1 MIVVSDTSVLDA
13 LVKTDL
19 VFVLPQIFGE
29 VTIPERVFQELQ
41 ADSVLAMWLLNRPS
55 WLRVEAVRKK
65 SEVISLLQDVDVGE
79 AEAIVLAEE
88 MYAERLLIDDLAG
101 RQVAESRGL
110 AIVGTGGVLLIA
122 KKQGLIMSVREALD
136 ELKRRSTFRLSDSV
150 RSVLLKQA
158 GEI

>member
-29 VTIPERVFQELQ
+29 VAIPERVFQELQ
-41 ADSVLAMWLLNRPS
+41 ADPALAAWLIAQPS
-55 WLRVEAVRKK
+55 WLRIEAVRKK
-65 SEVISLLQDVDVGE
+65 GEVISLLQFLDAGE

-88 MYAERLLIDDLAG
+88 LKATRLLIDDLAG

-110 AIVGTGGVLLIA
+110 AIVGAGGVLLIA
-122 KKQGLIMSVREALD
+122 KKQGLITSIREALD
-136 ELKRRSTFRLSDSV
+136 ELKKRTTFRLSDSI
-150 RSVLLKQA
+150 RALLLRQA
-158 GEI
+158 GET